1 MKKFI
6 NKNTNDEYKT
16 VTEILA
22 MAYNKKR
29 YYKSAKTLQSLALT
43 KFAKE
48 IEKRGAKILSC
59 SPVNIQFNGEEN
71 LTIGTYLK
79 YTYDGHFIY
88 YIQFDENPCFP
99 QQGYREYYTDKHR
112 ISTGL
117 TEFNFLWDGVNEYS
131 FEDKYVKKLS
141 ENLHKCEKYLKS
153 LSMPRKDTYVP
164 YRDNMEQKI
173 YIY

>member
-59 SPVNIQFNGEEN
+59 SPVNIQFNGKEN

-79 YTYDGHFIY
+79 YTYDGHYIY
-88 YIQFDENPCFP
+88 YIQFDENPFFP
-99 QQGYREYYTDKHR
+99 QKGYREYYTDKHR

-117 TEFNFLWDGVNEYS
+117 TEFDFLWDGVNEYS

-141 ENLHKCEKYLKS
+141 KNLHECEKYLKS
-153 LSMPRKDTYVP
+153 LSMPCKDTYVS
-164 YRDNMEQKI
+164 YRDNIEQKI

>member
-1 MKKFI
+1 MEKIINETTNNKYKK
-6 NKNTNDEYKT
+6 
-16 VTEILA
+16 VTEILE
-22 MAYNKKR
+22 MGYNQKR
-29 YYKSAKTLQSLALT
+29 YYKAAKILQSLALT
-43 KFAKE
+43 AFAKE
-48 IEKRGAKILSC
+48 IEQKSAKILSC
-59 SPVNIQFNGEEN
+59 SPVNIQFNGKEN

-131 FEDKYVKKLS
+131 FEDKYVKKLT
-141 ENLHKCEKYLKS
+141 ENLHKCEEYLKS
-153 LSMPRKDTYVP
+153 LSMPFKDKYVS
-164 YRDNMEQKI
+164 YRDNIEQKI

>member
-1 MKKFI
+1 MEKIINETTNNKYKK
-6 NKNTNDEYKT
+6 

-29 YYKSAKTLQSLALT
+29 YYKSAKILQSLALT

-88 YIQFDENPCFP
+88 YIQFDENPCFS

-131 FEDKYVKKLS
+131 FEDKYSVSFEEFLS
-141 ENLHKCEKYLKS
+141 KTFLF
-153 LSMPRKDTYVP
+153 
-164 YRDNMEQKI
+164 KI
-173 YIY
+173 SK

>member
-59 SPVNIQFNGEEN
+59 SPVNIQFNGKEN

-79 YTYDGHFIY
+79 YTYDGHYIY
-88 YIQFDENPCFP
+88 YIQFDENPFFP
-99 QQGYREYYTDKHR
+99 QKGYREYYTDKHR

-117 TEFNFLWDGVNEYS
+117 TEFDFLWDGVNEYS

-164 YRDNMEQKI
+164 YRDNIEQKI

>member
-1 MKKFI
+1 MEKIINETTNNKYKK
-6 NKNTNDEYKT
+6 

-29 YYKSAKTLQSLALT
+29 YYKSAKILQSLALT
-43 KFAKE
+43 QFAKE
-48 IEKRGAKILSC
+48 IENKGAKILSC
-59 SPVNIQFNGEEN
+59 SPVNIKFNGEWD

-79 YTYDGHFIY
+79 YTYDGHYIY
-88 YIQFDENPCFP
+88 YIQFDENPFSP

-112 ISTGL
+112 VSTGFI
-117 TEFNFLWDGVNEYS
+117 EFDFIWNGVNEYS
-131 FEDKYVKKLS
+131 FEDKYVKKLT

-153 LSMPRKDTYVP
+153 LSMPCKDKYVP
-164 YRDNMEQKI
+164 YRDTIEQKI